1 MIDPFEQ
8 SCEVSPRKMD
18 TTSSSSGHSTRS
30 GDLGS
35 EVVSSSTTAASGLPP
50 AGGGGG
56 SGGTDELDQGGKSRG
71 HISLGEKIFVR
82 FYVGI
87 FQSRRDICNR
97 EVE

>member
-50 AGGGGG
+50 AAGGGGVG
-56 SGGTDELDQGGKSRG
+56 SGGTDELDQGAKSRG
-71 HISLGEKIFVR
+71 HISLGEKKIFFDSVLV
-82 FYVGI
+82 Y
-87 FQSRRDICNR
+87 SN
-97 EVE
+97 